1 MTNERSQEPRAIVAD
16 FLKVMQQGWNDADG
30 SMFAA
35 PFVDDCGFVDIRG
48 ALHHGREAVAKGHD
62 EIFSTIYSGTTI
74 ALALTDAR
82 LIAPGCIL
90 AHGRAVLDA
99 ASGPFK
105 GMAST
110 HTIVAVREHGDGA
123 WRIVA
128 FHNTV
133 VRA

>member
-1 MTNERSQEPRAIVAD
+1 MTNERNEEPGAIVAG
-16 FLKVMQQGWNDADG
+16 FLKVLQQGWNDADG
-30 SMFAA
+30 SAFAA
-35 PFVDDCGFVDIRG
+35 PFVDACSFVDIRG
-48 ALHHGREAVAKGHD
+48 ALHHGRETVAKGHD

-74 ALALTDAR
+74 VLQLTDAR
-82 LIAPGCIL
+82 FIAPGSIV
-90 AHGRAVLDA
+90 AHSRAVLDA

-110 HTIVAVREHGDGA
+110 QTIVAVREHGEGA
-123 WRIVA
+123 WRIAA